1 MMHKSLTEETIRQK
15 IEEKVLPK
23 LPERYH
29 QQSLD
34 SLIHTKKTKNNGTKD
49 GSSYVLNVQEDFLFL
64 IELSNLT
71 ERDEPRIEFYTYAEI
86 QGIEIKKE
94 NLAYTVQFQ
103 FKNGRNYVCKL
114 IEEKN
119 SQFPK
124 QDINVARAITILES
138 KNLKDMNN
146 KTYRKSKNLGI
157 FKWALYFATLI
168 IFVYVS
174 TNLLTSVIKSNHF
187 RMIVISLGLFIL
199 HGILYIAIYFTVI
212 HLRNRRFLKE
222 YNPIMEDFNEKEDYG
237 LLLESLKGMREKPE
251 TTYARNLYYYSLS
264 TAYIENKEPYE
275 ALASLEQVDATK
287 ENMVEL
293 VYKQKLIIQKEI
305 EAQ

>member
-1 MMHKSLTEETIRQK
+1 MMHKNLTEETIRQR

-23 LPERYH
+23 LPKRYH
-29 QQSLD
+29 KQSLD
-34 SLIHTKKTKNNGTKD
+34 SLIHANKTKNNGAKD

-64 IELSNLT
+64 IEFSNLT
-71 ERDEPRIEFYTYAEI
+71 QTDEPRIEFYTYSEI

-94 NLAYTVQFQ
+94 NSTYTVQFQ

-114 IEEKN
+114 IEENN

-124 QDINVARAITILES
+124 QEINVARAITTLES
-138 KNLKDMNN
+138 KNLKDMTN
-146 KTYRKSKNLGI
+146 KIHRKSKNLDR
-157 FKWALYFATLI
+157 FKWILYFATLI

-174 TNLLTSVIKSNHF
+174 TNLLTPVIKSNHF

-199 HGILYIAIYFTVI
+199 HGILYIAIYFTAI
-212 HLRNRRFLKE
+212 QLRNRRFLKE
-222 YNPIMEDFNEKEDYG
+222 YNPIMEDFREKEDYN
-237 LLLESLKGMREKPE
+237 LLLESLKNMREKPK
-251 TTYARNLYYYSLS
+251 TNYARNLYNFSLS

-275 ALASLEQVDATK
+275 ALACLEQVDATK

-293 VYKQKLIIQKEI
+293 VYKQKLLIQKEI
-305 EAQ
+305 EEQ